1 MELIPENKKSSESVD
16 IFKSKIKKWVPEICP
31 CRLCKTYA
39 NQVGFVNN
47 VLLGSTVAL
56 LFLVFSVN
64 RQKKFFIRI
73 LYIFVKKILIFIVLL
88 LVH

>member
-16 IFKSKIKKWVPEICP
+16 IFESKIKKWVPEICP

-47 VLLGSTVAL
+47 VLLGSTVVL
-56 LFLVFSVN
+56 LFLVFTVN

>member
-1 MELIPENKKSSESVD
+1 MELIPENKKCSESVD
-16 IFKSKIKKWVPEICP
+16 IFKSKIKKWLPEICP
-31 CRLCKTYA
+31 CRLCKTSA

-56 LFLVFSVN
+56 LFLVFTVN

-73 LYIFVKKILIFIVLL
+73 LYIFVKKILISIVLL